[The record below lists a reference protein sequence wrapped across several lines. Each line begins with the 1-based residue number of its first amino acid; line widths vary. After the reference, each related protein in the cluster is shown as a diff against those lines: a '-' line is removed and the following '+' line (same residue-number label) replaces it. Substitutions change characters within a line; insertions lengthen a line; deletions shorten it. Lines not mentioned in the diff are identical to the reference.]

1 MSTALDQ
8 LTLIKVPMAG
18 TGVIQAPGELETL
31 LGSCVGVAIWDRSSK
46 IGALAHVVL
55 PESLGTTKTPGKF
68 ADTAIEELK
77 RIMIAEGA
85 MALSLT
91 AKIAGGAAMFGKAKN
106 SDIGSR
112 NRDAVVEQLQKHK
125 IRLLAEH
132 CGGSKGRIIRFSPKD
147 FSVSVRIGRDIV
159 TVL

>member
-1 MSTALDQ
+1 MPTAVDQ

-31 LGSCVGVAIWDRSSK
+31 LGSCVGVAIWDQTTK

-55 PESLGTTKTPGKF
+55 PESMGATKTPGKF
-68 ADTAIEELK
+68 ADTAIAELK

-91 AKIAGGAAMFGKAKN
+91 AKIAGGAAMFGKAKD
-106 SDIGSR
+106 SDIGNR
-112 NRDAVVEQLQKHK
+112 NREAVVEQLRQHK
-125 IRLLAEH
+125 IRLLSEH
-132 CGGSKGRIIRFSPKD
+132 CGGSKGRIIRFNTRD
-147 FSVSVRIGRDIV
+147 FSISVRIGRDIV
-159 TVL
+159 TTL

>member
-8 LTLIKVPMAG
+8 VTLIKVPMAG

-46 IGALAHVVL
+46 IAALAHVVL
-55 PESLGTTKTPGKF
+55 PESNGATKTPGKF
-68 ADTAIEELK
+68 ADTAIAELK
-77 RIMIAEGA
+77 RMMVAEGA

-91 AKIAGGAAMFGKAKN
+91 AKIAGGAAMFGKAKDT
-106 SDIGSR
+106 DIGSR
-112 NRDAVVEQLQKHK
+112 NRDAVIEQLQQHK
-125 IRLLAEH
+125 IRVLGEH
-132 CGGSKGRIIRFSPKD
+132 CGGSKGRIIRFKASD
-147 FSVSVRIGRDIV
+147 FSISVRIGRDIV